1 MNKTKKRLIQTA
13 LITTIIALIISITP
27 TPPTQAQTSGTIQIT
42 NLEGTTYTYT
52 IGQLM
57 EMPQT
62 TVHSDLLCYGRVL
75 ASGDWSGVQ
84 LSYLLSLT
92 NASSEVVSLGFV
104 ASDGYVVNIPV
115 SLAMQPQIIIALEL
129 NQEALTQSPRLVL
142 PGYNGA
148 AWIAMITKMT
158 MSTISVSNP
167 EPNTAL
173 TTVPGMNSLDS
184 NPSITSVTPKPTNTA
199 PTQTEQPTATPPPP
213 TPSPTSDT
221 NPNQQAPE
229 PSAVQNNQPT
239 TPPET
244 LTYAAAII
252 VGIVVALVIVGGLVY
267 RRKKQ
272 PQN

>member
-1 MNKTKKRLIQTA
+1 MTKTKKRLIQTA

-27 TPPTQAQTSGTIQIT
+27 TPPAQAQSSSTIHIT

-52 IGQLM
+52 IGQLTD
-57 EMPQT
+57 MPQT

-92 NASSEVVSLGFV
+92 NASSDVVSLGFV

-115 SLAMQPQIIIALEL
+115 SLAMQPQVIIALKL
-129 NQEALTQSPRLVL
+129 DQEALTESLRLVL

-148 AWIAMITKMT
+148 AWVAMITTMT
-158 MSTISVSNP
+158 MSTITVSNP
-167 EPNTAL
+167 EPNQPL
-173 TTVPGMNSLDS
+173 SNIPGTSSFDS
-184 NPSITSVTPKPTNTA
+184 PPSTTSVTPKPTNPA
-199 PTQTEQPTATPPPP
+199 PTQTAQPTATPPLP

-229 PSAVQNNQPT
+229 PSAVVNNQPT
-239 TPPET
+239 IPQDT
-244 LTYAAAII
+244 LTYVAAII
-252 VGIVVALVIVGGLVY
+252 VGIVLVLVVGGLVY